1 MPRVHFV
8 KKARKDYPAFGI
20 KKGDSYYWWKFR
32 YGGIYKSKTQPRP
45 SQLTQSEFLST
56 IYAIVEEIQ
65 DVTIDDFNSI
75 EELKEFIEEKAEEI
89 RTLGEEQEDK
99 LNNMPEGLQDGEI
112 GCLLQDRAD
121 ACYEMADELDEMVE
135 ELDEI
140 GTDEELSEEEKEERL
155 QEILDEIQN
164 IEYCGE

>member
-121 ACYEMADELDEMVE
+121 ACYEMADELENI
-135 ELDEI
+135 EI
-140 GTDEELSEEEKEERL
+140 DEELSEEEREERL

-164 IEYCGE
+164 VEYCGE

>member
-8 KKARKDYPAFGI
+8 KKARKDYPEFGI

-99 LNNMPEGLQDGEI
+99 LYNMPEGLQDGEI

-121 ACYEMADELDEMVE
+121 ACYEMADELENI
-135 ELDEI
+135 EI
-140 GTDEELSEEEKEERL
+140 DEELSEEEREERL

-164 IEYCGE
+164 VEYCGE